1 MKKISLIA
9 ILLSGLLFLENCKKD
24 TVVASSVSTS
34 LMIAN
39 IRDTSWYTDTVT
51 STLVYNSAA
60 NTKTVTF
67 EGTANSKKV
76 TISLTR
82 PSSSNTSG
90 FPLGTF
96 TVDASPN
103 LRMAFLTPKKDS
115 NGNLVYTPNGIIIP
129 GSGTVVV
136 SAVDSVKNKI
146 TGTFNFTTVV
156 NNYDSTGTT
165 IISQTFAVVS
175 GGGFNAVPYNFS
187 SN

>member
-60 NTKTVTF
+60 KTKTFTC

-96 TVDASPN
+96 TVDATPN
-103 LRMAFLTPKKDS
+103 LQMAFLTPKKDS
-115 NGNLVYTPNGIIIP
+115 NGNIVYTPNGIIIP

-146 TGTFNFTTVV
+146 TGTFNFTTSV
-156 NNYDSTGTT
+156 NNYDTNGNVVS
-165 IISQTFAVVS
+165 ITFVAVS
-175 GGGFNAVPYNFS
+175 GGGFNGVPYTFS
-187 SN
+187 SK

>member
-9 ILLSGLLFLENCKKD
+9 ILLLGLLFLENCKKD
-24 TVVASSVSTS
+24 TVIASSTSTS

-51 STLVYNSAA
+51 ASLVYNSAA
-60 NTKTVTF
+60 KTKTF
-67 EGTANSKKV
+67 SCEGIAASKKV
-76 TISLTR
+76 TFSLTR

-96 TVDASPN
+96 TVDATSN
-103 LRMAFLTPKKDS
+103 LLMAFLTPQKDS
-115 NGNLVYTPNGIIIP
+115 NGDLVYTPNGVIQP

-136 SAVDSVKNKI
+136 SKVDSVKNKM
-146 TGTFNFTTVV
+146 TGTFNFTTLV
-156 NNYDSTGTT
+156 NNYDTDGNVVSITVV
-165 IISQTFAVVS
+165 AVS
-175 GGGFNAVPYNFS
+175 GGGFNSVPYTFS